1 MGVFLR
7 FAVLIITLIGGREAL
22 TQTTDRLAVG
32 HGVVCDTAKQI
43 ERYLVL
49 FKDNSRSDKAI
60 QTVNTETEKPAACGI
75 STFAFMSGEIIGSV
89 EVSDGVMRIIQI
101 VVLAKKTERGW
112 VRVAPTSQ
120 YTAVFF
126 TFDEA

>member
-1 MGVFLR
+1 VGILLR
-7 FAVLIITLIGGREAL
+7 LAVLIIILIGGREE
-22 TQTTDRLAVG
+22 LAQAADQFAIG
-32 HGVVCDTAKQI
+32 HGVVCDTPKQI

-49 FKDNSRSDKAI
+49 FKDNSPPEKAV
-60 QTVNTETEKPAACGI
+60 QAVNTEIENPKACGI
-75 STFAFMSGEIIGSV
+75 STFAFIPGEIIGSV
-89 EVSDGVMRIIQI
+89 EVSDGVMRVIQI

-112 VRVAPTSQ
+112 VRVTPTSQ